1 MLKKKIPAYVE
12 TGLNFVHVDDA
23 AEGHFLA
30 LKHGKIGERYIIGG
44 QNITFKDFLDKVAE
58 YGNVPKVKV
67 KLNPKYLYFFAIIN
81 EFFAKFFLITILL

>member
-30 LKHGKIGERYIIGG
+30 LKYGKIGERLYYWRAKRF
-44 QNITFKDFLDKVAE
+44 FKR
-58 YGNVPKVKV
+58 
-67 KLNPKYLYFFAIIN
+67 FFR
-81 EFFAKFFLITILL
+81 